1 MIVFEMQSIVML
13 VVLVALLLLKGF
25 TLVNALAHRA
35 DAYDAAG
42 KLTKQKWT
50 AILAIGFVL
59 ELASFVLYLG
69 PFGRILNLGFLIAA
83 LVYLADV
90 RPALKDVM
98 RPRW

>member
-1 MIVFEMQSIVML
+1 MQSWIGL
-13 VVLVALLLLKGF
+13 AVLVALLLVKGF
-25 TLVNALAHRA
+25 SLVNALAHRA

-42 KLTKQKWT
+42 KLTKQKWV

-59 ELASFVLYLG
+59 QLAVFLFYLG
-69 PFGRILNLGFLIAA
+69 FLGTILNLGFTIAA
-83 LVYLADV
+83 FVYLADV